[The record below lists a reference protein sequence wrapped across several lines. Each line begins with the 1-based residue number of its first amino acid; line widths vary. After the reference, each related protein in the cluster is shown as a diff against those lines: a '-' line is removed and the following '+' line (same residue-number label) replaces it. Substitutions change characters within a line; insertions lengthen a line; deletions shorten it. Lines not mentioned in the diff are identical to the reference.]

1 MYNEKKRNTIGV
13 AGWLVCALVINLL
26 ALVPMVLRERQQARQ
41 TGAALEWD
49 DIMRYGFTIVVG
61 SGLQGVALQYIFGL

>member
-1 MYNEKKRNTIGV
+1 MYNEKKRNVLGTV
-13 AGWLVCALVINLL
+13 GWLICALVINLF
-26 ALVPMVLRERQQARQ
+26 ALVPMVLRERYQAKQ

-49 DIMRYGFTIVVG
+49 DIIRYGFAIVVG